1 LNVAPGKSFNAPK
14 MMKSDSLLLLINSM
28 SKSEKRAF
36 ASRTE
41 RNLSEADYMF
51 LYNLASHK
59 KTITACS
66 LKKQFLSSR
75 PNASYDTT
83 VKYLYKLI
91 LDVLLELREEQDSYF
106 LLFNKI
112 LKARVLFE
120 KSLYEECF
128 DILTRVIDN
137 AKKSENYVALYLAS
151 RLELD
156 YLLTLNLPEIS
167 EKELLNKHFHINET
181 IRIIQ
186 KMNQQSSLYELL
198 KHRLIYKGSTRTEKQ
213 KGELNDLVVSELS
226 LSASSNLENFEIKKL
241 HQLFQAN
248 YLISVGDYK
257 SAVRSFQALN
267 KLFEANQDKLSTPPI
282 YYLLNLE
289 GVLESMRS
297 IGKYD
302 NMEYF
307 INQLRLIR
315 SPSENFQA
323 NVSSLIFI
331 YELICNLDQGNFAG
345 CTHTMA
351 ESYHI
356 NSEKLHL
363 LTIQRRSEFCIY
375 SALAWFVLR
384 EYSKAR
390 KSLNRLY
397 LLGNKYYSK
406 SLNRTM
412 RLVNLMMLYE
422 LKDFDLIKSES
433 RSIRRDMKGF
443 ESGYRIERCM
453 LSFVNRRNFPVTLA
467 GREKFW
473 SKMEPELDNIRN
485 DIYER
490 QVLRVFDFTAWI
502 ESKIRR
508 ISLSE
513 VMKESKNR

>member
-1 LNVAPGKSFNAPK
+1 
-14 MMKSDSLLLLINSM
+14 MIKSDSLLLLINSM

-36 ASRTE
+36 VSQTE
-41 RNLSEADYMF
+41 KNSFQPGYMF
-51 LYNLASHK
+51 LYSLVIHNKS
-59 KTITACS
+59 ITASS
-66 LKKQFLSSR
+66 LKQQFLSSH
-75 PNASYDTT
+75 PKASYDTT

-106 LLFNKI
+106 TLFNKI

-128 DILTRVIDN
+128 DILGKVAVN
-137 AKKSENYVALYLAS
+137 AKKSENYIALYLAS

-167 EKELLNKHFHINET
+167 EKTLLNKHFHINET

-186 KMNQQSSLYELL
+186 KLNQQSSLYELL
-198 KHRLIYKGSTRTEKQ
+198 KHRLIYKGSIRTEKQ
-213 KGELNDLVVSELS
+213 KAELNDLVVSELS

-257 SAVRSFQALN
+257 SAVRSFQVLN
-267 KLFEANQDKLSTPPI
+267 KLFESHLDQLSTPPI

-307 INQLRLIR
+307 INQLRLIK
-315 SPSENFQA
+315 SPSVNFQA
-323 NVSSLIFI
+323 NVTSLIFI
-331 YELICNLDQGNFAG
+331 YEIICNLEQGNFTA
-345 CTHTMA
+345 CAQIMT
-351 ESYHI
+351 ESYQI
-356 NSEKLHL
+356 NNENMNM
-363 LTIQRRSEFCIY
+363 LTIQRRAEFCIY
-375 SALAWFVLR
+375 STLAWFVLK
-384 EYSKAR
+384 EYRKAR
-390 KSLNRLY
+390 KALNQLY
-397 LLGNKYYSK
+397 ILGNKNYNRP
-406 SLNRTM
+406 LNRTI
-412 RLVNLMMLYE
+412 RLINLMMLYE
-422 LKDFDLIKSES
+422 LKDNDLIKYES
-433 RSIRRDMKGF
+433 RSIRRDMNGL

-453 LSFVNRRNFPVTLA
+453 LGFVNIRNFPVTPA
-467 GREKFW
+467 GREKLW
-473 SKMEPELDNIRN
+473 SKMEPELDKIRN
-485 DIYER
+485 DTYER

-508 ISLSE
+508 TSLSE
-513 VMKESKNR
+513 IMKESKTRRLSIKIMN

>member
-1 LNVAPGKSFNAPK
+1 

-36 ASRTE
+36 ASKTD
-41 RNLSEADYMF
+41 RNSSEPDYLF
-51 LYNLASHK
+51 LYNLAVRK
-59 KTITACS
+59 KNITACS

-75 PNASYDTT
+75 PDASYDTT

-106 LLFNKI
+106 SLFDKI

-128 DILTRVIDN
+128 DMLTKVIAR
-137 AKKSENYVALYLAS
+137 AKKSENNVALYLAS

-156 YLLTLNLPEIS
+156 YLLTINLPEIS

-186 KMNQQSSLYELL
+186 KVNQQSSLYELL
-198 KHRLIYKGSTRTEKQ
+198 KHRLIYKGNTRTEKQ

-226 LSASSNLENFEIKKL
+226 LSASTNFENFEIKKL

-257 SAVRSFQALN
+257 SAVRSFQSLN

-297 IGKYD
+297 IGRYD

-307 INQLRLIR
+307 INQLRQVK
-315 SPSENFQA
+315 SPSVNFQA
-323 NVSSLIFI
+323 NVMSLVFI
-331 YELICNLDQGNFAG
+331 YELICNLDQGNFVSCALI
-345 CTHTMA
+345 MA
-351 ESYHI
+351 ESYSI
-356 NSEKLHL
+356 NYERMNL

-384 EYSKAR
+384 EYHKAR
-390 KSLNRLY
+390 KSLNQLY
-397 LLGNKYYSK
+397 LLGNKYYNK

-433 RSIRRDMKGF
+433 RSIRRDMNGLDA
-443 ESGYRIERCM
+443 GYRIEKCM
-453 LSFVNRRNFPVTLA
+453 LSFVNSRNFPVTSA
-467 GREKFW
+467 SREKLW
-473 SKMEPELDNIRN
+473 SKLEPELEKIRN
-485 DIYER
+485 DTYER
-490 QVLRVFDFTAWI
+490 QVLRIFDFTAWI
-502 ESKIRR
+502 ESKIRKV
-508 ISLSE
+508 SLSE
-513 VMKESKNR
+513 IMKESKNR